1 MRTAPRRAVVALFVL
16 PTIAYGA
23 APIPRA
29 SSYLLLD
36 AASGEVLASRGAT
49 VRRPMA
55 STTKMMTALLT
66 IESGDLDRPITVP
79 ATATSVGE
87 STAGLVAGERIALGD
102 LLTGL
107 LVGSGNDAATAIATG
122 LGPGQLAF
130 VARMNR
136 RATAL
141 GLRDTHFANPH
152 GLDAPNHY
160 SSVRDLVTLATALMA
175 HPRARTIVANRRATI
190 PGPNGNGRRNLVSE
204 NTLLSI
210 DREADGVKT
219 GHTAGAGYAMVAHA
233 RRPRTATALYL
244 ALIGEPSLD
253 ARAEDAKRLLR
264 WGFAQYGRP
273 TVIRA
278 NVAVARAAI
287 RDRPGVFVDLG
298 VLHPLSATVRI
309 GRPLSAVV
317 VALPEVRGPVT
328 RGQQFGVVELR
339 SGERTVA
346 RAPLAALSDAAG
358 PDLADRADAAIGHLV
373 P

>member
-1 MRTAPRRAVVALFVL
+1 ML
-16 PTIAYGA
+16 PTIAHGVAPAPSA
-23 APIPRA
+23 APVPRA
-29 SSYLLLD
+29 SSYVLVD

-49 VRRPMA
+49 VRHPMA
-55 STTKMMTALLT
+55 STTKMMTALLA
-66 IESGDLDRPITVP
+66 IETGDLARTLTVP
-79 ATATSVGE
+79 ATATSIGE

-107 LVGSGNDAATAIATG
+107 LVGSGNDAAIAIATG
-122 LGPGQLAF
+122 LGPGQPAF

-136 RATAL
+136 RAVTL

-152 GLDAPNHY
+152 GLDAPSHY
-160 SSVRDLVTLATALMA
+160 SSARDLVTLATALMA
-175 HPRARTIVANRRATI
+175 QPPARAIVASRRATI
-190 PGPNGNGRRNLVSE
+190 PGPNSTGRRKLVSE

-253 ARAEDAKRLLR
+253 ARAQDAKRLLR

-278 NVAVARAAI
+278 NVSVARAAI

-298 VLHPLSATVRI
+298 VLHPLAATVRV
-309 GRPLSAVV
+309 GRPLSAVI

-346 RAPLAALSDAAG
+346 RAPLTALRDAAG
-358 PDLADRADAAIGHLV
+358 PDITDRAGAAVGNLL